1 MICKLIG
8 AILVIGSATL
18 IGWGFSECMIARE
31 RELLNLA
38 DAVSHMADEL
48 GYTLEPVKHL
58 FLKVAPYAKGDAA
71 TLFENIN
78 DLAQNGSTAA
88 EAWCAALEE
97 NAPSMSLKKSDCDY
111 LTSCSDAFL
120 AYDAGRQKLQL
131 DALSDKICALAREAG
146 EDKKKNC
153 RLVRMLGVYG
163 GVLIC
168 AILF

>member
-1 MICKLIG
+1 
-8 AILVIGSATL
+8 
-18 IGWGFSECMIARE
+18 
-31 RELLNLA
+31 
-38 DAVSHMADEL
+38 
-48 GYTLEPVKHL
+48 
-58 FLKVAPYAKGDAA
+58 
-71 TLFENIN
+71 
-78 DLAQNGSTAA
+78 
-88 EAWCAALEE
+88 
-97 NAPSMSLKKSDCDY
+97 MSLKKSDSDY